1 MYTTGA
7 DSGQCPFC
15 GALDKKPLLME
26 HKIMT
31 AVSAI
36 KSLFENIIFLSTVTS
51 LCIAQILKMVF
62 YFLTHKNKKK
72 KDVIET
78 ILWRTGGMPSSHSAV
93 VCYLATSAGIREGV
107 NSNFFIFCL
116 VFAMVV
122 LRDSVGVRR
131 AAGMQAKALNN
142 LGRQSAEKT
151 GIVFRSVKEIQGHTP
166 LEVFV
171 GASLGVVIAIIFH
184 LARLSWVNQNQ
195 PVSAIVTAIFHLV

>member
-1 MYTTGA
+1 
-7 DSGQCPFC
+7 
-15 GALDKKPLLME
+15 
-26 HKIMT
+26 MT

-62 YFLTHKNKKK
+62 YILTHKNKKK
-72 KDVIET
+72 WDVIET
-78 ILWRTGGMPSSHSAV
+78 IIWRTGGMPSSHSAV
-93 VCYLATSAGIREGV
+93 VCSLATSAGIREGV

-131 AAGMQAKALNN
+131 AAGMQAKALNS
-142 LGRQSAEKT
+142 LGKQSAEKT

-166 LEVFV
+166 LEVFA

-184 LARLSWVNQNQ
+184 LAKLSWVNQNQ
-195 PVSAIVTAIFHLV
+195 PVSALVMAIFHLV

>member
-1 MYTTGA
+1 M
-7 DSGQCPFC
+7 D
-15 GALDKKPLLME
+15 DKT
-26 HKIMT
+26 MT

-51 LCIAQILKMVF
+51 LCIAQFLKLVF
-62 YFLTHKNKKK
+62 YLLTHKNKKK
-72 KDVIET
+72 RDVIET
-78 ILWRTGGMPSSHSAV
+78 IIWRTGGMPSSHSAV
-93 VCYLATSAGIREGV
+93 VCSLATSAGIREGV

-142 LGRQSAEKT
+142 LGKQSAEKT
-151 GIVFRSVKEIQGHTP
+151 GIIFRSVKEIQGHTP

-171 GASLGVVIAIIFH
+171 GASLGILIAVFFH
-184 LARLSWVNQNQ
+184 LAKLSWVNQSQ
-195 PVSAIVTAIFHLV
+195 SLSAIFAAIFRLV